1 MLNIE
6 GGEHRAY
13 GHAHGDLRARHNHA
27 HYAQQAQAHYNQQQ
41 YNPYARY
48 NHRQE
53 QQQPQHQYTQ
63 QPRQLH
69 QPQYNDQSELQRHYQ
84 LRMNQQRQ
92 QQLMRAYLQQQRQ
105 QQRQQLMTHANLS
118 HGGRSGRSRQ
128 TMGMQPLQGMSTTA
142 MPSNVHSNLN
152 VAYSRTHANPNA
164 QPHPPQQLINTASS
178 TPRSSVSVSNVS
190 APDRYGAVKHI
201 GQGTFADIWE
211 VYALNSD
218 GAPDEN
224 EPKHFALKALRKGK
238 CVGADGKLDVSRYR
252 RYSCAIVSEGKRIAM
267 LNALDP
273 ACRAQ
278 LVRSREILRPGDV
291 SLNLAA
297 AVAGDVRTN
306 PIGPCVVL
314 ELLGVSLIHFEIL
327 RKRQMVAI
335 PLATVRYIALQ
346 LLNAMSF
353 LHGVGGYIHA
363 DLKPENV
370 VLTIEHSVNGNLMSN
385 AYPNVKVVDLGNA
398 ISIGRTVSSFEIQSL
413 HYRAPELVF
422 GNEVTAAI
430 DLWSVGCILLQLAFS
445 FGSYSKNSSQ
455 PQPQRHYAVFASRNN
470 AQLASRI
477 ASILSSFPAYFY
489 NDVASFHWTPI
500 STAATNALSAR
511 AAAKGVELPLTHC
524 DADYARQQS
533 TRRERLFK
541 RINADPATA
550 DAELTDFLDLMGR
563 LLDPNPATRLTSEDA
578 TQHRFC
584 IGEDYVRH
592 DTKIFELLRNK
603 FDSAFPRVTISSDA
617 DRQRRLDAQLQR
629 YREQCA
635 AVANGGEVPRPSGK
649 ATARRTSHNDEECTD
664 TSVRHSRAICLVHG
678 CCDVVTLP
686 PTSMLPSQNSNGRAA
701 IDDQRPGGS

>member
-1 MLNIE
+1 
-6 GGEHRAY
+6 
-13 GHAHGDLRARHNHA
+13 
-27 HYAQQAQAHYNQQQ
+27 
-41 YNPYARY
+41 
-48 NHRQE
+48 
-53 QQQPQHQYTQ
+53 
-63 QPRQLH
+63 
-69 QPQYNDQSELQRHYQ
+69 
-84 LRMNQQRQ
+84 
-92 QQLMRAYLQQQRQ
+92 
-105 QQRQQLMTHANLS
+105 
-118 HGGRSGRSRQ
+118 
-128 TMGMQPLQGMSTTA
+128 MGMQPLQGMSTTA

-314 ELLGVSLIHFEIL
+314 ELLGVSLIHFEIA
-327 RKRQMVAI
+327 RKRKNVAI
-335 PLATVRYIALQ
+335 PLSTVRYIALQ

-353 LHGVGGYIHA
+353 LHGVGAYIHA
-363 DLKPENV
+363 DLKPENI
-370 VLTIEHSVNGNLMSN
+370 VLSLEHSVNGNLMSN
-385 AYPNVKVVDLGNA
+385 AYPDVKVVDLGNA
-398 ISIGRTVSSFEIQSL
+398 LAIGRTVSTFEVQSL

-430 DLWSVGCILLQLAFS
+430 DLWSIGCILLQLAS
-445 FGSYSKNSSQ
+445 GYSKSASH
-455 PQPQRHYAVFASRNN
+455 RHYAVFASRNS
-470 AQLASRI
+470 AQLASRV
-477 ASILSSFPAYFY
+477 ACVLSSFPAYFY
-489 NDVASFHWTPI
+489 NDFASFHWKPI
-500 STAATNALSAR
+500 SAAATQALSE
-511 AAAKGVELPLTHC
+511 AAKALPRTIPLTHC
-524 DADYARQQS
+524 DADYSRQRLAR
-533 TRRERLFK
+533 RLRLFQ
-541 RINADPATA
+541 RMHADPATA
-550 DAELTDFLDLMGR
+550 DAELTDFLDLMAR

-578 TQHRFC
+578 SQHRFC
-584 IGEDYVRH
+584 IGVEYVRH
-592 DTKIFELLRNK
+592 DEKIFELLRNK
-603 FDSAFPRVTISSDA
+603 FDSAFPRITISSDA
-617 DRQRRLDAQLQR
+617 DRQRRLDAQLHK

-635 AVANGGEVPRPSGK
+635 AVANGGKAPRPSAK
-649 ATARRTSHNDEECTD
+649 ATARRTSHSDEQCTD
-664 TSVRHSRAICLVHG
+664 TSVRHSRAICLVRG
-678 CCDVVTLP
+678 CCGVV
-686 PTSMLPSQNSNGRAA
+686 SLPSMAPLPISKSLAA
-701 IDDQRPGGS
+701 NNLELASASPATPSPTPAQLPQPGQPPNKRIKLFHVDCAANAKNQAHQ